1 MKRPSR
7 ELNIFSL
14 SALDLFASAM
24 GAFILIAVILFPYY
38 QQNSKIVQE
47 LQEAK
52 TKAEIAEQRA
62 SAAEAAER
70 KAEAAAKSAEQRAAV
85 AEQQR
90 QAAEKRAEAADARA
104 KAAESKVEGPMRVP
118 GGDPNARSLAF
129 AKGCWRTDPFQHQPQ
144 VPPGVSQY
152 CFDENGRGN
161 LFFYRA
167 QGNEVCAALAGIRRD
182 GTVIRIDDSDSRCQ
196 VGQRDIG
203 PWYADHLVCT
213 PDATGVVICQGTSE
227 RASWRVRLH
236 RQ

>member
-24 GAFILIAVILFPYY
+24 GAFILVAVILFPYY

-52 TKAEIAEQRA
+52 TKAEIAEERAKGAQEAERRAQAAEQRA
-62 SAAEAAER
+62 QAAERRAQEAER
-70 KAEAAAKSAEQRAAV
+70 KAQEAE
-85 AEQQR
+85 
-90 QAAEKRAEAADARA
+90 ARA
-104 KAAESKVEGPMRVP
+104 KAAEARTQGPMRVP

-129 AKGCWRTDPFQHQPQ
+129 AKGCWRTDPFQHRPEMA
-144 VPPGVSQY
+144 PGVSQY
-152 CFDENGRGN
+152 CFDESGNGN
-161 LFFYRA
+161 LFFYRP
-167 QGNEVCAALAGIRRD
+167 QGNETCAALATLRRQGDIIR
-182 GTVIRIDDSDSRCQ
+182 VDDSDSRCQ

-203 PWYADHLVCT
+203 PWYADHLVCR
-213 PDATGVVICQGTSE
+213 PDAGGIVICEGTSE

>member
-38 QQNSKIVQE
+38 QKNSKIIQE
-47 LQEAK
+47 LQETR
-52 TKAEIAEQRA
+52 TKAELAEQR
-62 SAAEAAER
+62 
-70 KAEAAAKSAEQRAAV
+70 AKSAEQDAEKAKATAA
-85 AEQQR
+85 
-90 QAAEKRAEAADARA
+90 AAEKRAQASEQRAQAAAKEAQAAEARA
-104 KAAESKVEGPMRVP
+104 KAAEAQSQGPMRVP

-129 AKGCWRTDPFQHQPQ
+129 AKGCWRTDPFQHSPQ
-144 VPPGVSQY
+144 QRPGVSQY

-161 LFFYRA
+161 LFFHRA
-167 QGNEVCAALAGIRRD
+167 QSGEVCAALATIRRSGD
-182 GTVIRIDDSDSRCQ
+182 LIQIDDSNSRCQ

-203 PWYADHLVCT
+203 PWYADHLRCT
-213 PDATGVVICQGTSE
+213 PDASGVVICQGTSE

>member
-38 QQNSKIVQE
+38 QQNSKIVQD

-52 TKAEIAEQRA
+52 TKAEIADQNA
-62 SAAEAAER
+62 KAAEEAQR
-70 KAEAAAKSAEQRAAV
+70 KAEAAAKAAEQRAASV
-85 AEQQR
+85 EQR
-90 QAAEKRAEAADARA
+90 VQAAEKHAQEADARA
-104 KAAESKVEGPMRVP
+104 KAAEARVQGPMRVP
-118 GGDPNARSLAF
+118 GGDPSNRSLAF

-144 VPPGVSQY
+144 VAPGVSQY
-152 CFDENGRGN
+152 CFDEKGDGN
-161 LFFYRA
+161 LYFYRP
-167 QGNEVCAALAGIRRD
+167 QGSEVCAAPATLRRD
-182 GTVIRIDDSDSRCQ
+182 GEIIRIDDSDSRCQ

-203 PWYADHLVCT
+203 PWWADHLQCT

>member
-24 GAFILIAVILFPYY
+24 GAFILITVILFPYY

-52 TKAEIAEQRA
+52 TKAEVAEQQAKGAREAEQRA
-62 SAAEAAER
+62 QAAERRAQEAER
-70 KAEAAAKSAEQRAAV
+70 KAQEAERKAQEAE
-85 AEQQR
+85 
-90 QAAEKRAEAADARA
+90 ARA
-104 KAAESKVEGPMRVP
+104 KAAEARTQGPMRVP
-118 GGDPNARSLAF
+118 GGDPNSRSLAF

-144 VPPGVSQY
+144 VAPGISQY
-152 CFDENGRGN
+152 CFDENGNGN
-161 LFFYRA
+161 LFFYRQ
-167 QGNEVCAALAGIRRD
+167 QGSEVCAALATLRRQGD
-182 GTVIRIDDSDSRCQ
+182 VIRVDDSDSRCQ
-196 VGQRDIG
+196 VAQRDIG

-213 PDATGVVICQGTSE
+213 PDASGVVICQGTSE